1 MNFFLCQ
8 WNTHCYLLLLVI
20 LDRRLA
26 HGCVSPRFIYWE
38 LKRYMEGK
46 KKKTDGPYWV
56 VFELIWRDFFKFS
69 AMKYG
74 NKFFFLKGRRWRSV

>member
-1 MNFFLCQ
+1 
-8 WNTHCYLLLLVI
+8 
-20 LDRRLA
+20 
-26 HGCVSPRFIYWE
+26 
-38 LKRYMEGK
+38 MEGK